1 MKRWIAAN
9 ARTLLLAGILLPLF
23 LLFVLVLVRSG
34 PLAPVPVSLM
44 TVTRQTVTPSLFGIG
59 TVEAR
64 FTHRIG
70 PTLTGRLL
78 RIEVQPGDPVSAG
91 QAVGTMD
98 PVDLDDR
105 VKAQEAALRR
115 AEAAVSAVE
124 AQIREAQARKTF
136 AEGQAERYARLLAT
150 RAVSREDAEARRQE
164 LDVARAAFE
173 AVRANLEVARHDVGR
188 LRAER
193 DGLLRQRAN
202 LELVS
207 PVTGLVARRD
217 VDPGTTVVPGQPVLE
232 VVEPGSIRLHVRFDQ
247 QRAAGLRA
255 GLPARVMLR
264 SLGAAPIP
272 AQVVRVEP
280 VADAVTEEVLAKVA
294 FARLPAT
301 VPPLGELAEVTV
313 DLPISPAA
321 PVVLNSCLHRVDGQ
335 LGVWLLDN
343 DRPLFRPVTTGA
355 ADLEGRVQI
364 LGGLEGGER
373 VVLYSRKALR
383 AGSRVKVVEHLPGK
397 SP

>member
-1 MKRWIAAN
+1 MKRWLATN

-44 TVTRQTVTPSLFGIG
+44 TVTRQAVTPSLFGIG
-59 TVEAR
+59 TVAAR

-78 RIEVQPGDPVSAG
+78 RIEVQPGDRVSAG
-91 QAVGTMD
+91 QVVGTMD

-115 AEAAVSAVE
+115 AEAAVAAVE

-150 RAVSREDAEARRQE
+150 RAVSREDAEARQQE

-173 AVRANLEVARHDVGR
+173 AVRANLEVARQDAGR

-207 PVTGLVARRD
+207 PVSGLVARRD

-232 VVEPGSIRLHVRFDQ
+232 VVEPGSIWLHVRFDQ

-255 GLPARVMLR
+255 GLPARVMLAR
-264 SLGAAPIP
+264 RCKREISCSFFSKAP
-272 AQVVRVEP
+272 
-280 VADAVTEEVLAKVA
+280 
-294 FARLPAT
+294 
-301 VPPLGELAEVTV
+301 
-313 DLPISPAA
+313 
-321 PVVLNSCLHRVDGQ
+321 
-335 LGVWLLDN
+335 
-343 DRPLFRPVTTGA
+343 
-355 ADLEGRVQI
+355 
-364 LGGLEGGER
+364 
-373 VVLYSRKALR
+373 ALR
-383 AGSRVKVVEHLPGK
+383 GRSVAVLLI
-397 SP
+397 